1 MAGTVDLVLRCL
13 TGMRARGQV
22 LRFEPAMPPEIKQ
35 LQFSVHYRSHRLE
48 LAFSEDRIEVTS
60 RPGPAVPTAPITVLV
75 RDDTVDLHPGER
87 HTFSLDHQS

>member
-22 LRFEPAMPPEIKQ
+22 LRFDPAIPPEIKQ
-35 LQFSVHYRSHRLE
+35 LQFSVHYCSHRVE

-60 RPGPAVPTAPITVLV
+60 RPGTAAPITVLV